1 MTYTYIVPSNIQQQL
16 IATLRVNGLNWLSEL
31 LINARLSFN
40 DLGLAF
46 YAGMKGDNWDK
57 HAVDCNISVLEK
69 DVADLQKNRRTL
81 EVWIQR
87 LFPSD
92 SGLLV
97 RNIVII
103 PEIDEENVS
112 LPEVEGDTWDTL
124 SRDINHS
131 LSCGEPALVLDR
143 LHTFSVKLIRELCG
157 LKGITTADDR
167 GNQLPLHSL
176 AGMLVK
182 YYQNNGAFQ
191 SEFSLQA
198 MKSSISVFDKYNEI
212 RNDQSYAHDNDV
224 LNEREAMFAVKVMTA
239 TISFIYEFE
248 NL

>member
-1 MTYTYIVPSNIQQQL
+1 MSYTYVVPSNIQQQL
-16 IATLRVNGLNWLSEL
+16 MATLRVNGLNWLSEL

-40 DLGLAF
+40 DLGLAL
-46 YAGMKGDNWDK
+46 YAGLKGDVWDK
-57 HAVDCNISVLEK
+57 HALDCSVYVPEK

-87 LFPSD
+87 LLPSD
-92 SGLLV
+92 SGLLIKS
-97 RNIVII
+97 IVII
-103 PEIDEENVS
+103 PEIDEGNVS

-124 SRDINHS
+124 FRDINHS

-143 LHTFSVKLIRELCG
+143 LHTFSVKLIRELCD
-157 LKGITTADDR
+157 LKGITTTDDR

-182 YYQNNGAFQ
+182 HYQNHGAFQ

-212 RNDQSYAHDNDV
+212 RNDQSYAHDNEV
-224 LNEREAMFAVKVMTA
+224 LNELEAMFAVKIMAA
-239 TISFIYEFE
+239 TISFIYEVE